1 MKSLR
6 HFLKNYPLSCLCI
19 AVIWVLSLMPIPEV
33 PLRDVRFIDKWTHM
47 VMYGGTCGVIWSEYL
62 RKHSKPNLKK
72 LVLLAWLA
80 PALMSGLLELLQ
92 EYCTGGR
99 RGGEWLDFAANTTGA
114 TLSLCGGM
122 LWVWFRARR

>member
-1 MKSLR
+1 MNDLLR
-6 HFLKNYPLSCLCI
+6 FIKRYPLSCLCI
-19 AVIWVLSLMPIPEV
+19 AVVWVLSLA
-33 PLRDVRFIDKWTHM
+33 PLQHLPHLHVRFIDKWTHF
-47 VMYGGTCGVIWSEYL
+47 VMYGGTCGVIWVEYL
-62 RKHSKPNLKK
+62 LRHKKPSLKK
-72 LVLLAWLA
+72 LVLLAWLG

>member
-1 MKSLR
+1 MKKLVY
-6 HFLKNYPLSCLCI
+6 FLKNYPFSCFCILC
-19 AVIWVLSLMPIPEV
+19 VWVLSLA
-33 PLRDVRFIDKWTHM
+33 PLHNLPLGNVRFIDKWTHF
-47 VMYGGTCGVIWSEYL
+47 VMYGGTCGVIWTEYL
-62 RKHSKPNLKK
+62 LKHKKPNLKK